1 MTSFTCAGSGL
12 SYQCFRI
19 PGRWGEIDKRSQMAA
34 IAKGLSRASRIR
46 VDIETLKTIL
56 VFCGVGLVASLLLAM
71 NGLSISAGFL

>member
-1 MTSFTCAGSGL
+1 
-12 SYQCFRI
+12 
-19 PGRWGEIDKRSQMAA
+19 MAA

-56 VFCGVGLVASLLLAM
+56 VFCGAGLVVSLLLAM